1 MENDVVRNL
10 LIGASASVPVVGGIL
25 SLILD
30 KSIPSYIK
38 SQYDSFVEGIE
49 SELNKLNRD
58 INQSNIESPEFVSIS
73 YKVLQ
78 NVVIEYYEEKKKAYK
93 NIMLKTIIDTFDI
106 NSLDYYV
113 KLVDML
119 SIEQFRVLNYL
130 YFEKKQDQEC
140 SIHLAQIM
148 RENPEN
154 KFYLSSTFSELIRL
168 ALTTGGTISSL
179 GFRFCEF
186 INSPQGIYKKS

>member
-10 LIGASASVPVVGGIL
+10 LIGASVSVPFVGGVL

-38 SQYDSFVEGIE
+38 NQYERFVEEIE
-49 SELNKLNRD
+49 FELDRLSRD
-58 INQSNIESPEFVSIS
+58 INQCNIESPEFISIC

-78 NVVIEYYEEKKKAYK
+78 NVVVEYYEEKRMAYK
-93 NIMLKTIIDTFDI
+93 NILLNTIIDTF
-106 NSLDYYV
+106 NTNTVDYYI

-130 YFEKKQDQEC
+130 YLEKKQDRNC
-140 SIHLAQIM
+140 SIYLKQLR
-148 RENPEN
+148 RENLEN
-154 KFYLSSTFSELIRL
+154 KFYITSMISELARL
-168 ALTTGGTISSL
+168 ILITNGTISNL
-179 GFRFCEF
+179 GFGFCEF
-186 INSPQGIYKKS
+186 INSPQNIYK